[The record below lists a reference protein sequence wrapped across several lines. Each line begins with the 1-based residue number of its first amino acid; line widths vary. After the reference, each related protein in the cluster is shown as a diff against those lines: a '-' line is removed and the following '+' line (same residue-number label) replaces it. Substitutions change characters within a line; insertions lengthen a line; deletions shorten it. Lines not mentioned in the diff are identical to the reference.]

1 MSWQE
6 ELKKGIRRAEELAP
20 ILGWS
25 EEETAE
31 RAAVAE
37 RFPMMITPYYLSL
50 VDPADPRDPIGRMCI
65 PSLEELDAGGSFDT
79 SGEADN
85 TKLEGMQHKYDQTVL
100 LLSTN
105 QCAMYCR
112 HCFRKR
118 LVGLSDEEL
127 NKRIAD
133 THVLIGDGAGFE
145 PATTPHQ
152 WHRMCLTCPMVQCE
166 ELCDR
171 FGKVFADVK

>member
-65 PSLEELDAGGSFDT
+65 PSPDEFDPGGSFDT
-79 SGEADN
+79 SGEASN
-85 TKLEGMQHKYDQTVL
+85 TKLEGLQHKYTQTVL

-118 LVGLSDEEL
+118 MVGLSEDEL
-127 NKRIAD
+127 NRRVDEAVAYVK
-133 THVLIGDGAGFE
+133 THETVTNILITG
-145 PATTPHQ
+145 
-152 WHRMCLTCPMVQCE
+152 
-166 ELCDR
+166 
-171 FGKVFADVK
+171 